1 MSRSPTLLAVVIAV
15 AGVALVVWQIQ
26 SVGLDAVVSGFKA
39 VGPAGFAA
47 VLGISF
53 LRYLVRSL
61 AWTTLIVPPPGHSDV
76 PLRSA
81 TAATIGGDALGNLS
95 FLSLLVSEPA
105 KALYLTRYVP
115 AEEALGALTAEN
127 FFYSV
132 SVAMVI
138 LAGTLTLLA
147 TIVLPDA
154 WRNAAW
160 LALVLMGTV
169 LLIATWLAWKR
180 PGVASRLRVR
190 EGGWLGRA
198 LVRVHTLERIA
209 YRGLRAGPWRLTVVI
224 GAEVAFH
231 ALSILESWLTLYLLT
246 GSSQWL
252 NAFLFDTLNRIINV
266 VFRLVP
272 LRVGVDE
279 VSASGLADLIGLG
292 SATGLT
298 MALVRKARVLAW
310 VAVGLGLTG
319 RRALARTS
327 R

>member
-1 MSRSPTLLAVVIAV
+1 VTRSPSLIAALIAV
-15 AGVALVVWQIQ
+15 AGLALVVWQIRD
-26 SVGLDAVVSGFKA
+26 VGLDTVWAGFRA
-39 VGPAGFAA
+39 VGPLGFAA
-47 VLGISF
+47 ILTLSF

-61 AWTTLIVPPPGHSDV
+61 AWTTLIVPPPGRPSV
-76 PLRSA
+76 PLRSV

-105 KALYLTRYVP
+105 KALYLTRHVP

-132 SVAMVI
+132 SVAIVI
-138 LAGTLTLLA
+138 VAGTVTLLA
-147 TIVLPDA
+147 TFVLPDA

-160 LALVLMGTV
+160 LALALMGAV
-169 LLIATWLAWKR
+169 LLIATLLAWKR
-180 PGVASRLRVR
+180 PGLTTRVHLREDR
-190 EGGWLGRA
+190 WLGRA
-198 LVRVHTLERIA
+198 LARLRALERIT
-209 YRGLRAGPWRLTVVI
+209 YRGLRTSTWRLVTVI
-224 GAEVAFH
+224 GCEVAFH
-231 ALSILESWLTLYLLT
+231 ALSIFESWLTLYLLT

-298 MALVRKARVLAW
+298 MALVRKARVLTW
-310 VAVGLGLTG
+310 VAVGLGVTG
-319 RRALARTS
+319 RRALAK
-327 R
+327 